1 MTTEEAQALA
11 KGDAVYYR
19 SVSYHNPNAIISG
32 YGVHITRTEVD
43 KVTKLRVKTSHGSFE
58 FASLMSES
66 DGLAAIEAFRAREA
80 KRRDDVRRVAEAGD
94 RIRSSGFGADVY
106 HNEIRISASGPD
118 AAEHIADIMELAQRA
133 MALRAELSATLPVED
148 APAIL
153 VPMSIAQAERV
164 LAVLKGGG
172 P

>member
-19 SVSYHNPNAIISG
+19 SVRYHNPNAIISG
-32 YGVHITRTEVD
+32 YGVHITRTEVYT
-43 KVTKLRVKTSHGSFE
+43 VTKLRVKTSHGSFD

-66 DGLAAIEAFRAREA
+66 DGLAAIEAFCASEA

-94 RIRSSGFGADVY
+94 RIRISGFGADVY

-118 AAEHIADIMELAQRA
+118 ACERIADLMELAQRA
-133 MALRAELSATLPVED
+133 MALRATLNDALPVD
-148 APAIL
+148 DSPVIL
-153 VPMSIAQAERV
+153 LPLSVAQAERV

>member
-32 YGVHITRTEVD
+32 GGVHITRTEVY

-58 FASLMSES
+58 FASILSES
-66 DGLAAIEAFRAREA
+66 DGLAAIEAFNAREA

-94 RIRSSGFGADVY
+94 RVKRYGFDADVY
-106 HNEIRISASGPD
+106 HSEIRISASGPD
-118 AAEHIADIMELAQRA
+118 AAERIADMLKLAQRA
-133 MALRAELSATLPVED
+133 MALRAELSAALQVED

-153 VPMSIAQAERV
+153 LPLSVAQAERM